1 MTPRRARRD
10 LIAHVVSTARSGRHR
25 GADVS
30 MGLSRHARSRGQ
42 ASMEYV
48 VVCLALALALG
59 IGMSNKQSVLWQ
71 LLDALRIAYQRFSY
85 ALSLPL

>member
-1 MTPRRARRD
+1 MTSLRAAGSPGLSRRARP
-10 LIAHVVSTARSGRHR
+10 
-25 GADVS
+25 
-30 MGLSRHARSRGQ
+30 RGQ

-59 IGMSNKQSVLWQ
+59 IGMSNEQSVLWQ
-71 LLDALRIAYQRFSY
+71 LLDALRTAYQRFSY